1 MIDKMRLIV
10 MMMLIIWLTKVVII
24 MTRIKCHSNL
34 KETPEPLN
42 FWRSVSKNSYPRK
55 KCVFNFNFYVKSKI
69 ISNFAFQHI
78 DQALKPR
85 PCRLFYS
92 HPFISGSALS
102 TLNTSILNDITLAFY
117 WKVLTLLV
125 QIPRCQSG
133 KVQFPPSPL
142 ALMMIKCLWVAQG
155 EERGKS

>member
-102 TLNTSILNDITLAFY
+102 TLNTSILNDITH
-117 WKVLTLLV
+117 